1 MPLRTFVALLG
12 VASLQFTL
20 AASSLAAVP
29 EVVPGVTSGELAG
42 FVWWH
47 GWNDGVDPQRAV
59 PAYEENLAALICDV
73 RRDLDA
79 PDLPVVIG
87 ELTGP

>member
-1 MPLRTFVALLG
+1 L
-12 VASLQFTL
+12 
-20 AASSLAAVP
+20 
-29 EVVPGVTSGELAG
+29 
-42 FVWWH
+42 WWH

-73 RRDLDA
+73 RRDLDT